1 MRKQIT
7 RRTFLLEGL
16 LATGALGGLAGCST
30 LFRRSSKPQ
39 VWALLS
45 DPHIPGEGTA
55 PKPSSGLF
63 HFDPEANL
71 KRVVQEIGARSDFAG
86 VAVTGDLARLTGQ
99 PNDYVRF
106 HEILAPLSE
115 RGPVLLAMGNH
126 DRRENFSKTFT
137 DPDGK
142 PQPVEGKR
150 VRVAEG
156 KECLF
161 VVLDSCRGD
170 EKDEGELGEAQKV
183 WLSGFLEKTP
193 DRKPVL
199 LLVHHTPEDLPD
211 LLKIARPARQV
222 KAIVFGHSHVWGCA
236 EQEGLHLV
244 NLPAIGYSFAEKEPV
259 GWIEAA
265 LGREE
270 GVFTLHVVGGGR
282 ERDGE
287 TRRLRWR

>member
-7 RRTFLLEGL
+7 RRNLLF
-16 LATGALGGLAGCST
+16 GGLAAGAFAGLTGCST
-30 LFRRSSKPQ
+30 LTRRSSSPQ

-45 DPHIPGEGTA
+45 DLHIPGEGTVS
-55 PKPSSGLF
+55 KPSSGLF
-63 HFDPEANL
+63 HYDPEGNL
-71 KRVVQEIGARSDFAG
+71 KRVVQAIAARRDLAG

-99 PNDYVRF
+99 PNDYVRL
-106 HEILAPLSE
+106 HEILAPLDE

-126 DRRENFSKTFT
+126 DRRENFSKAFT
-137 DPDGK
+137 EADGK
-142 PQPVEGKR
+142 PQPVVGKR

-156 KECLF
+156 KDCLF

-170 EKDEGELGEAQKV
+170 EKDEGELGEAQKA
-183 WLSGFLEKTP
+183 WLSEFLAKNTNARP
-193 DRKPVL
+193 IL

-211 LLKIARPARQV
+211 LLKIVGPARQV
-222 KAIVFGHSHVWGCA
+222 KAIVFGHSHVCGYA

-259 GWIEAA
+259 GWVEAA

-270 GVFTLHVVGGGR
+270 GAFTLHVTGGGLER
-282 ERDGE
+282 EGE